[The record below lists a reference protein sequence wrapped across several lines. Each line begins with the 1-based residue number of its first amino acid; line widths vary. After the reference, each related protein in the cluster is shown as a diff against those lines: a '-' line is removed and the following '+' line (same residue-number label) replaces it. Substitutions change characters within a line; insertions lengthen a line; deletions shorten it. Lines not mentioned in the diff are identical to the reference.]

1 MFGKRTKHAPKSPTA
16 AESGPTS
23 SALQPAGTLIE
34 RLIILH
40 DGLIPPPSGA
50 DGAKTMPR
58 RNPTALLS
66 EDASL
71 EEHGEF
77 ILYYYDHSLHHAGRS
92 KAPSELDAMGLQQKG
107 SVGSEAS
114 SNYSTSNCARMRGDH
129 SSEEAVQFAGLCR
142 ALRFLPRALSP
153 ETDDAREDVRDNV
166 DETDVVCF
174 NASTLVFV
182 PLELNG
188 DVLAVAQIPRSG
200 SSFGANSAAVHLA
213 IKRMH
218 AQFSLFEGGGI
229 HRRLLMTKSLEES
242 SEWVLEEVMDFD
254 DGGDKEGDDD
264 YYQELELLMSK
275 DLITDGGGEDGHSSD
290 NAHKK
295 DGATRRTNRRRTTRK
310 LSGSITS
317 ENFASANGNKN
328 RRRRRSLDG
337 DDYQYGGMKELLR
350 LRKDHRKL
358 SSELDGP
365 EISEPG
371 QLGRMDSAR
380 WKSSVN
386 AEDLFLDIVNEHGQA
401 DCQRQID
408 GLLKLLPITKLR
420 DDLMHAYDKSIRDLQ
435 GMCEAA
441 NRTSMARCIVEMV
454 PGPLCVSRHL
464 FARGQHPPRTP
475 EPFVCLAGAELMKS
489 LLSYEQ
495 TSDMEVGDCRLFG
508 LSMLY
513 RNQVVLTQFA
523 GSYDMSLER
532 IHIIFDR
539 FRGSA
544 SSSATEAI
552 ASDTKNTKNEP
563 SRPPLMKWIK
573 AQNKPNQFSN
583 DATRGSGG
591 STTDSHAGF
600 RPCPPSGISDEEES
614 YNYSVFVAQLN
625 KSVWLPR
632 ISPLELRGNGVQT
645 HVGLFESDELSFLT
659 FFELQSSHDEL
670 GIFEQLVSN
679 SHLGIDDTAKVSNVE
694 GRCQF
699 HDPKGLM
706 DAITTINVQLDAF
719 CSTFKAR
726 DADSSN
732 LAPIKDKNDNRLF
745 LGEAGMDIIFVD
757 RNENK
762 FILLSRHDLSV
773 DEFIRQSS
781 MTDAP
786 PKFGLFGLGKD
797 NVQRK
802 DDGTKRLHEFANM
815 MDCRHRLAA
824 HLSHETILALDDVF
838 CEISS
843 RASRIKSKPTDKE
856 AKSKSIEVTTF
867 LPQSWIH
874 GRAYGEMEL
883 YILLDT
889 SRFVTINDVQKATT
903 RVRERLLNDRL
914 S

>member
-1 MFGKRTKHAPKSPTA
+1 MFGKRTKHVPKPPIAS
-16 AESGPTS
+16 ESGP
-23 SALQPAGTLIE
+23 PGTLIE

-40 DGLIPPPSGA
+40 DGLIPPSGA
-50 DGAKTMPR
+50 DGAEKTPR

-71 EEHGEF
+71 EEHAEF
-77 ILYYYDHSLHHAGRS
+77 ILYYYEHSLHHDGRRS
-92 KAPSELDAMGLQQKG
+92 RTPDEMGSQQKG

-114 SNYSTSNCARMRGDH
+114 SIYSIGNRARMRDDH

-142 ALRFLPRALSP
+142 ALRSLPRALSP
-153 ETDDAREDVRDNV
+153 EIDDASEDPDNV

-200 SSFGANSAAVHLA
+200 SNFGANPAAVHLA

-242 SEWVLEEVMDFD
+242 SDWVLEEVLDCD
-254 DGGDKEGDDD
+254 EDKTGDDD

-275 DLITDGGGEDGHSSD
+275 DTVRDGHSSD
-290 NAHKK
+290 NARKK
-295 DGATRRTNRRRTTRK
+295 DGVARKTNRNIRRTTRQ
-310 LSGSITS
+310 LSGSITA
-317 ENFASANGNKN
+317 EIFTSANGDKN
-328 RRRRRSLDG
+328 RRQRRSLDN
-337 DDYQYGGMKELLR
+337 DYQYGGMKELLR

-365 EISEPG
+365 EISDSG
-371 QLGRMDSAR
+371 QLGSNDSAAR

-420 DDLMHAYDKSIRDLQ
+420 EDLMHAYDKSIRNLQ

-441 NRTSMARCIVEMV
+441 GRTGIARCVIEMV

-464 FARGQHPPRTP
+464 FMRGQHPPRTP
-475 EPFVCLAGAELMKS
+475 EPFVCLAGAEFMNS
-489 LLSYEQ
+489 LLSDEH
-495 TSDMEVGDCRLFG
+495 TTNMEVGDCRLFG

-523 GSYDMSLER
+523 DSFDMSIEL
-532 IHIIFDR
+532 IHMIFDR

-544 SSSATEAI
+544 SRATEAI
-552 ASDTKNTKNEP
+552 DSDAKQSEP
-563 SRPPLMKWIK
+563 NNAPPLIKWIK
-573 AQNKPNQFSN
+573 AQNKPQPLSH
-583 DATRGSGG
+583 DASRGSGDL
-591 STTDSHAGF
+591 TADSHAGF
-600 RPCPPSGISDEEES
+600 RSCDPSETNDVEWSP
-614 YNYSVFVAQLN
+614 NCSVFVAQLN
-625 KSVWLPR
+625 RSVWLPR
-632 ISPLELRGNGVQT
+632 ISPLKLRGNGVQT

-659 FFELQSSHDEL
+659 FFELQSSHDEV
-670 GIFEQLVSN
+670 GILEQLVSN
-679 SHLGIDDTAKVSNVE
+679 AHLGIDDTAKVSNVE

-699 HDPKGLM
+699 LDPKSLM
-706 DAITTINVQLDAF
+706 FAITKANGQLDAF
-719 CSTFKAR
+719 CNTFKAR
-726 DADSSN
+726 DVDSSN

-757 RNENK
+757 RVENK
-762 FILLSRHDLSV
+762 FILLSRHDLTS

-781 MTDAP
+781 RTECTP
-786 PKFGLFGLGKD
+786 PKFGLFGIGKD
-797 NVQRK
+797 TVKRN

-824 HLSHETILALDDVF
+824 HLSHETMLALDDVF
-838 CEISS
+838 CEIRN
-843 RASRIKSKPTDKE
+843 RASRIKSKPPDNE

-883 YILLDT
+883 YVLLDT
-889 SRFVTINDVQKATT
+889 SRFVTINDVQRATT
-903 RVRERLLNDRL
+903 RVRERLLNDRIR
-914 S
+914 